1 MRIPLS
7 GRFRRMVRAWPLGL
21 GMVLGIHAFAP
32 SPAAAE
38 KVRLTTP
45 VETMSETALYIAK
58 DRGFFAAE
66 GLEGE
71 VIVTGGGGSG
81 PDVQALLAGEVQ
93 FSYTPGTF
101 AIRVLH
107 QGKAIRAVMTALNRC
122 IINVAMHKEVA
133 QARGIGPDT
142 PVEAKLRALK
152 GLKLGATRVGAL
164 TYDLAYYFARKVG
177 LEPQKDITILGM
189 GAGGAL
195 IAGLEQRK
203 IDAFLTAIP
212 VPETAV
218 QRGQAI
224 LLVNN
229 ARGEFPDLKE
239 FLMINLLVRPEFARQ
254 NPETVRRM
262 VRALVRA
269 NQWALDRP
277 TEEVRDV
284 LAKSLKG
291 IDPAV
296 LLEAVDNVRPAISR
310 DGVTTEAMVK
320 ATLDVLEAGGLIRP
334 RINLSDVATNEYL
347 PR

>member
-1 MRIPLS
+1 ML
-7 GRFRRMVRAWPLGL
+7 RRSVTACLGLLALLAPLGA
-21 GMVLGIHAFAP
+21 GR
-32 SPAAAE
+32 PAGAE
-38 KVRLTTP
+38 KVRITTP

-58 DRGFFAAE
+58 DQGFFAAE
-66 GLEGE
+66 GLDVEI
-71 VIVTGGGGSG
+71 IVTGGSG

-101 AIRVLH
+101 AIRALH
-107 QGKAIRAVMTALNRC
+107 QGKAIQAVMTALNRC
-122 IINVAMHKEVA
+122 IINVAMHKDVA
-133 QARGIGPDT
+133 RARGIGPET
-142 PVEAKLRALK
+142 PVEAKLKALR

-164 TYDLAYYFARKVG
+164 TYDLAYYFARKAG
-177 LEPQKDITILGM
+177 LEPQKDVTILGM

-195 IAGLEQRK
+195 IAGLEQKK
-203 IDAFLTAIP
+203 IDAFLTATP

-218 QRGQAI
+218 HRGQAI

-229 ARGEFPDLKE
+229 SRGEFPDLKE
-239 FLMINLLVRPEFARQ
+239 FLMINVLVRPEFARQ
-254 NPETVRRM
+254 NPDLVRRM

-269 NQWALDRP
+269 NRWALDRSP
-277 TEEVRDV
+277 EDVRDV
-284 LAKSLKG
+284 LAKFLKG

-296 LLEAVDNVRPAISR
+296 LLEAVQNVRPAISR
-310 DGVTTEAMVK
+310 DGLTTEGMVK

>member
-1 MRIPLS
+1 MRIRLMARSSGVRLS
-7 GRFRRMVRAWPLGL
+7 PALALGL
-21 GMVLGIHAFAP
+21 GLCASLFP
-32 SPAAAE
+32 SPPASAE
-38 KVRLTTP
+38 KVRVTTP

-58 DRGFFAAE
+58 DKGFFAAE
-66 GLEGE
+66 GLEVE
-71 VIVTGGGGSG
+71 VIVTGGSG

-101 AIRVLH
+101 AIRALH
-107 QGKAIRAVMTALNRC
+107 QGKPIQAVMTALNRC

-133 QARGIGPDT
+133 QARGIGPHT
-142 PVEAKLRALK
+142 PVEEKLKALK

-177 LEPQKDITILGM
+177 LEPQKDLTILGM

-203 IDAFLTAIP
+203 IDAFLTATP

-218 QRGQAI
+218 QRGHAI

-239 FLMINLLVRPEFARQ
+239 FLMINVLVRPEFAKQ
-254 NPETVRRM
+254 NPELVRRM

-269 NQWALDRP
+269 NQWALDRSAG
-277 TEEVRDV
+277 EVRDV

-296 LLEAVDNVRPAISR
+296 LLEAVENVRPAISR
-310 DGVTTEAMVK
+310 DGMTTDGMVK
-320 ATLDVLEAGGLIRP
+320 ATLDVLEAGGLTRP
-334 RINLSDVATNEYL
+334 RINLADVATNEYL